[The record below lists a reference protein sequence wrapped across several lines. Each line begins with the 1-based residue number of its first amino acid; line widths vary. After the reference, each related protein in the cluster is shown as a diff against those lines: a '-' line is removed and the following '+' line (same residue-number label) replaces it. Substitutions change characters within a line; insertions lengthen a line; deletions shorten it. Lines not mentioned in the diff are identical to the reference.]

1 MYPRMQLVPTIRSSN
16 TCLLASCLVWNYGEG
31 GGEKRKKLVWKL
43 AVFKA
48 FGVKGGVRCYRKVAV
63 PFADIWVTENVGI
76 QKDWLPW
83 ETHPPVQSAITEM
96 AHERQFMLFSIL

>member
-1 MYPRMQLVPTIRSSN
+1 MVR
-16 TCLLASCLVWNYGEG
+16 G

-43 AVFKA
+43 TVFKA